1 MNNFSLKLNNVS
13 KTYEGLDAPI
23 FSNLNLEINQG
34 THIAVTGVS
43 GSGKSTLL
51 NLMAGLDRPAKG
63 QVFLNEI
70 SFDYSNQTELSKF
83 RNIHYGFIY
92 QFHHLLPDFTALEN
106 ALLPLLV
113 RRQKIENIRDEGLKL
128 LDKLGLKNRINHMPH
143 ELSGGERQRVAIARA
158 LIHRPSIILADEPTG
173 NLDYKNANLVFE
185 MFLEVAKE
193 TKTAIVL
200 VTHDVEIASKM
211 DKICHLNEGK
221 LFFK

>member
-23 FSNLNLEINQG
+23 FSNLNLEINKG

-51 NLMAGLDRPAKG
+51 NLMAGLDRPSKG
-63 QVFLNEI
+63 QVSLNDI
-70 SFDYSNQTELSKF
+70 YFDYSNQTELSKF
-83 RNIHYGFIY
+83 RNMHYGFIY
-92 QFHHLLPDFTALEN
+92 QFHHLMPDFSALEN
-106 ALLPLLV
+106 TLLPLLV
-113 RRQKIENIRDEGLKL
+113 RRKNIQNIKDEGLKL

-211 DKICHLNEGK
+211 DNICHLSEGK

>member
-34 THIAVTGVS
+34 AHIAVTGVS

-63 QVFLNEI
+63 EVSLNGI
-70 SFDYSNQTELSKF
+70 SFDYSNQTELSKI

>member
-1 MNNFSLKLNNVS
+1 MNNFSLKLSNVS

-23 FSNLNLEINQG
+23 FSSLNLEINKG

-51 NLMAGLDRPAKG
+51 NLMAGLDRPSSG
-63 QVFLNEI
+63 QVFLNDI

-83 RNIHYGFIY
+83 RNMHYGFIY
-92 QFHHLLPDFTALEN
+92 QFHHLLPDFSALEN

-128 LDKLGLKNRINHMPH
+128 LDKLGLKNRIHHMPH

>member
-23 FSNLNLEINQG
+23 FSNLNLEINEG
-34 THIAVTGVS
+34 SHIAVTGVS

-51 NLMAGLDRPAKG
+51 NLMAGLDRPSKG

>member
-23 FSNLNLEINQG
+23 FSNLNLEINKG
-34 THIAVTGVS
+34 KHIAVTGVS

-51 NLMAGLDRPAKG
+51 NLMAGLDRPSIG
-63 QVFLNEI
+63 QVSLND
-70 SFDYSNQTELSKF
+70 FYFNYSNQTELSKF
-83 RNIHYGFIY
+83 RNMHYGFIY
-92 QFHHLLPDFTALEN
+92 QFHHLVPDFSALEN

-113 RRQKIENIRDEGLKL
+113 RRKSIQNIKDEGLKL
-128 LDKLGLKNRINHMPH
+128 LDKLGLKNRVNHMPH

>member
-1 MNNFSLKLNNVS
+1 MNNFSLKLNSVS

-23 FSNLNLEINQG
+23 FSNLNLEINKG

-51 NLMAGLDRPAKG
+51 NLMAGLDRPSNG
-63 QVFLNEI
+63 QVSLNDI
-70 SFDYSNQTELSKF
+70 FFDYSNQTELSKF
-83 RNIHYGFIY
+83 RNMHYGFIY
-92 QFHHLLPDFTALEN
+92 QFHHLLPDFSALEN
-106 ALLPLLV
+106 TLLPLLV
-113 RRQKIENIRDEGLKL
+113 RRKSIQNIKDDGLKL
-128 LDKLGLKNRINHMPH
+128 LDKLGLKNRINHMPY

-173 NLDYKNANLVFE
+173 NLDYKNANVVFE

>member
-1 MNNFSLKLNNVS
+1 MNNFSLKINNVS

-63 QVFLNEI
+63 EVSLNGI
-70 SFDYSNQTELSKF
+70 SFDYSNQTELSKI

-211 DKICHLNEGK
+211 DKIWHLSEGK
-221 LFFK
+221 LSLK

>member
-1 MNNFSLKLNNVS
+1 MNNFSLKLTNVS

-23 FSNLNLEINQG
+23 FSSLNLEINQG

-63 QVFLNEI
+63 EVSLNGI

-113 RRQKIENIRDEGLKL
+113 RRQKIENIRHEGLKL

-185 MFLEVAKE
+185 MFIEVAKE

-211 DKICHLNEGK
+211 NKICHLNEGK

>member
-1 MNNFSLKLNNVS
+1 MNNFSLKLDNVS
-13 KTYEGLDAPI
+13 KTFEGLDAPI
-23 FSNLNLEINQG
+23 FSNLNLEINNG

-63 QVFLNEI
+63 EVSLNGI
-70 SFDYSNQTELSKF
+70 SFDYSNQTELSKI

-211 DKICHLNEGK
+211 EKICHLNEGK

>member
-23 FSNLNLEINQG
+23 FSNLNLEINKG

-51 NLMAGLDRPAKG
+51 NLMAGLDRPSNG
-63 QVFLNEI
+63 QVSLNDI
-70 SFDYSNQTELSKF
+70 FFDYSNQTELSKF
-83 RNIHYGFIY
+83 RNMHYGFIY
-92 QFHHLLPDFTALEN
+92 QFHHLMPDFSALEN

-113 RRQKIENIRDEGLKL
+113 RRKSIQNIKDEGLKL
-128 LDKLGLKNRINHMPH
+128 LDKLGLKNRIDHMPH

-158 LIHRPSIILADEPTG
+158 LIHKPSIILADEPTG

-211 DKICHLNEGK
+211 DKICHLSEGK
-221 LFFK
+221 LFVK

>member
-23 FSNLNLEINQG
+23 FSSLNLEINQG

-63 QVFLNEI
+63 EVSLNGI

>member
-23 FSNLNLEINQG
+23 FSSLNLEINQG

-63 QVFLNEI
+63 EVSLNGI

-92 QFHHLLPDFTALEN
+92 QFHHLLPDFSALEN

>member
-23 FSNLNLEINQG
+23 FSNLNLEINKG

-63 QVFLNEI
+63 EVSLNGI

-113 RRQKIENIRDEGLKL
+113 RRQKIENIKDEGLKL

>member
-1 MNNFSLKLNNVS
+1 MNNFSLKLTNVS

-23 FSNLNLEINQG
+23 FSSLNLEINQG

-63 QVFLNEI
+63 EVSLNGI

>member
-23 FSNLNLEINQG
+23 FSNLNLEINKG

-51 NLMAGLDRPAKG
+51 NLMAGLDRPSNG
-63 QVFLNEI
+63 QVSLNDI
-70 SFDYSNQTELSKF
+70 FFDYSNQTELSKF
-83 RNIHYGFIY
+83 RNMHYGFIY
-92 QFHHLLPDFTALEN
+92 QFHHLMPDFSALEN

-113 RRQKIENIRDEGLKL
+113 RRKSIQNIKDEGLKL
-128 LDKLGLKNRINHMPH
+128 LDKLGLKNRIDHMPH

-158 LIHRPSIILADEPTG
+158 LIHKPSIILADEPTG

-211 DKICHLNEGK
+211 DKICHLSEGK

>member
-63 QVFLNEI
+63 EVSLNGI

>member
-1 MNNFSLKLNNVS
+1 MSNFSLKLNNVS

-23 FSNLNLEINQG
+23 FSNLNLEINKG

-51 NLMAGLDRPAKG
+51 NLMAGLDRPSKG
-63 QVFLNEI
+63 QVSLNDI
-70 SFDYSNQTELSKF
+70 YFDYSNQTELSKF
-83 RNIHYGFIY
+83 RNMHYGFIY
-92 QFHHLLPDFTALEN
+92 QFHHLMPDFSALEN

-113 RRQKIENIRDEGLKL
+113 RRKSIQNIKDEGLKL
-128 LDKLGLKNRINHMPH
+128 LDKLGLKNRIDHMPH

-158 LIHRPSIILADEPTG
+158 LIHKPSIILADEPTG

-211 DKICHLNEGK
+211 DKICHLSEGK
-221 LFFK
+221 LFVK

>member
-23 FSNLNLEINQG
+23 FSNLNLEINKG

-51 NLMAGLDRPAKG
+51 NLMAGLDRPSKG
-63 QVFLNEI
+63 QVSLNDI
-70 SFDYSNQTELSKF
+70 YFDYSNQTELSKF
-83 RNIHYGFIY
+83 RNMHYGFIY
-92 QFHHLLPDFTALEN
+92 QFHHLMPDFSALEN

-113 RRQKIENIRDEGLKL
+113 RRKSIQNIKDEGLKL
-128 LDKLGLKNRINHMPH
+128 LDKLGLKNRIDHMPH

-158 LIHRPSIILADEPTG
+158 LIHKPSIILADEPTG

-211 DKICHLNEGK
+211 DKICHLSEGK
-221 LFFK
+221 LFLK

>member
-23 FSNLNLEINQG
+23 FSNLNLEIKNG

-51 NLMAGLDRPAKG
+51 NLIAGLDRPSKG
-63 QVFLNEI
+63 QVSLNGI

-83 RNIHYGFIY
+83 RNMHYGFIY
-92 QFHHLLPDFTALEN
+92 QFHHLLPDFSALEN

-113 RRQKIENIRDEGLKL
+113 RRQKIQNIGNEGLRL

-143 ELSGGERQRVAIARA
+143 ELSGGERQRVAVARA

-200 VTHDVEIASKM
+200 VTHDVDIASRM

>member
-1 MNNFSLKLNNVS
+1 MNNFSLKLNSVS

-23 FSNLNLEINQG
+23 FSNLNLEINKG

-51 NLMAGLDRPAKG
+51 NLMAGLDRPSNG
-63 QVFLNEI
+63 QVSLNDI
-70 SFDYSNQTELSKF
+70 FFDYSNQTELSKF
-83 RNIHYGFIY
+83 RNMHYGFIY
-92 QFHHLLPDFTALEN
+92 QFHHLLPDFSALEN
-106 ALLPLLV
+106 TLLPLLV
-113 RRQKIENIRDEGLKL
+113 RRKSIQNIKDDGLKL
-128 LDKLGLKNRINHMPH
+128 LDKLGLKNRINHMPY

-211 DKICHLNEGK
+211 DKICHLSEGK

>member
-34 THIAVTGVS
+34 AHIAVTGVS

-63 QVFLNEI
+63 EVSLNGI

>member
-23 FSNLNLEINQG
+23 FSSLNLEINKG

-63 QVFLNEI
+63 EVSLNGI
-70 SFDYSNQTELSKF
+70 SFDYSNQAELSKI

>member
-23 FSNLNLEINQG
+23 FSRLNLEINKG

-63 QVFLNEI
+63 EVSLNGI
-70 SFDYSNQTELSKF
+70 SFDYSNQTELSKI

>member
-1 MNNFSLKLNNVS
+1 MNNFSLKLNSVS
-13 KTYEGLDAPI
+13 KTYKGLDAPI
-23 FSNLNLEINQG
+23 FSNLNLEINKG

-51 NLMAGLDRPAKG
+51 NLMAGLDRPSNG
-63 QVFLNEI
+63 QVSLNDI
-70 SFDYSNQTELSKF
+70 FFDYSNQTELSKF
-83 RNIHYGFIY
+83 RNMHYGFIY
-92 QFHHLLPDFTALEN
+92 QFHHLLPDFSALEN
-106 ALLPLLV
+106 TLLPLLV
-113 RRQKIENIRDEGLKL
+113 RRKSIQNIKDDGLKL
-128 LDKLGLKNRINHMPH
+128 LDKLGLKNRINHMPY

>member
-23 FSNLNLEINQG
+23 FSSLNLEINKG

-63 QVFLNEI
+63 EVSLNGI
-70 SFDYSNQTELSKF
+70 SFDYSNQTELSKI

>member
-23 FSNLNLEINQG
+23 FSNLNLEINEG
-34 THIAVTGVS
+34 SHIAVTGVS

-63 QVFLNEI
+63 EVSLNGI

-200 VTHDVEIASKM
+200 VTHDVEITSKM

>member
-13 KTYEGLDAPI
+13 KIYEGLDAPI
-23 FSNLNLEINQG
+23 FSNLNLEINKG

-63 QVFLNEI
+63 EVSLNGL

>member
-23 FSNLNLEINQG
+23 FSNLNLEINEG
-34 THIAVTGVS
+34 SHIAVTGVS

-63 QVFLNEI
+63 EVSLNGI

>member
-23 FSNLNLEINQG
+23 FSNLNLEINEG
-34 THIAVTGVS
+34 SHIAVTGVS

-51 NLMAGLDRPAKG
+51 NLMAGLDRPSKG

-92 QFHHLLPDFTALEN
+92 QFHHLMPDFSALEN
-106 ALLPLLV
+106 TLLPLLV
-113 RRQKIENIRDEGLKL
+113 RRKNIQNIKDEGLKL

>member
-23 FSNLNLEINQG
+23 FSSLNLEINKG

-63 QVFLNEI
+63 EVSLNGI
-70 SFDYSNQTELSKF
+70 SFDYSNQTELSKI

-211 DKICHLNEGK
+211 DKICHLSEGK

>member
-1 MNNFSLKLNNVS
+1 MIRFQHTEIGYHRPLLAIEDLHLQTGKVYALLGLN
-13 KTYEGLDAPI
+13 
-23 FSNLNLEINQG
+23 
-34 THIAVTGVS
+34 

-51 NLMAGLDRPAKG
+51 NLMAGLDRPSKG
-63 QVFLNEI
+63 QVSLNDI
-70 SFDYSNQTELSKF
+70 SFDYSNQTQLSKF
-83 RNIHYGFIY
+83 RNMYFGFIY
-92 QFHHLLPDFTALEN
+92 QFHHLLPDFSALEN
-106 ALLPLLV
+106 ALLPLMV
-113 RRQKIENIRDEGLKL
+113 RRQNIQNVRGEGLKL
-128 LDKLGLKNRINHMPH
+128 LDKLDLKNRINHMPH

>member
-13 KTYEGLDAPI
+13 KIYEGLDAPI
-23 FSNLNLEINQG
+23 FSNLNLEINKG
-34 THIAVTGVS
+34 AHIAVTGVS

-51 NLMAGLDRPAKG
+51 NLMAGLDRPSKG
-63 QVFLNEI
+63 QVSLNDI
-70 SFDYSNQTELSKF
+70 YFDYSNQTELSKF

-92 QFHHLLPDFTALEN
+92 QFHHLMPDFSALEN
-106 ALLPLLV
+106 ALLPLLI
-113 RRQKIENIRDEGLKL
+113 RRKSIQNIKDEGLKL

-173 NLDYKNANLVFE
+173 NLDFKNANLVFE

-211 DKICHLNEGK
+211 DKICHLSEGK

>member
-23 FSNLNLEINQG
+23 FSNLNLEINKG

-51 NLMAGLDRPAKG
+51 NLMAGLDRPSKG
-63 QVFLNEI
+63 QVSLNDI
-70 SFDYSNQTELSKF
+70 YFDYSNQTELSKF
-83 RNIHYGFIY
+83 RNMHYGFIY
-92 QFHHLLPDFTALEN
+92 QFHHLMPDFSALEN

-113 RRQKIENIRDEGLKL
+113 RRKSIQNIKDEGLKL
-128 LDKLGLKNRINHMPH
+128 LDKLGLKNRIDHMPH

-158 LIHRPSIILADEPTG
+158 LIHKPSIILADEPTG

-211 DKICHLNEGK
+211 DKICHLSEGK
-221 LFFK
+221 LSLK

>member
-23 FSNLNLEINQG
+23 FSSLNLEINQG

-63 QVFLNEI
+63 EVSLNGI

-221 LFFK
+221 FFFK

>member
-23 FSNLNLEINQG
+23 FSSLNLEINKG

-63 QVFLNEI
+63 EVSLNGI

>member
-23 FSNLNLEINQG
+23 FSNLNLEINKG

-63 QVFLNEI
+63 EVSLNGI

-113 RRQKIENIRDEGLKL
+113 RRQKIENIRDEGLKM

>member
-63 QVFLNEI
+63 EVSLNGI

-113 RRQKIENIRDEGLKL
+113 RRQKIENIKDEGLKL

>member
-1 MNNFSLKLNNVS
+1 MNNFSLKLSNVS
-13 KTYEGLDAPI
+13 KTYEGLDTPI
-23 FSNLNLEINQG
+23 FSNLNLEIKNG

-51 NLMAGLDRPAKG
+51 NLMAGLDRPSKG
-63 QVFLNEI
+63 QVSLNDI
-70 SFDYSNQTELSKF
+70 YFDYSNQTELSGF
-83 RNIHYGFIY
+83 RNMYFGFIY
-92 QFHHLLPDFTALEN
+92 QFHHLLPDFSALEN
-106 ALLPLLV
+106 ALLPLMV
-113 RRQKIENIRDEGLKL
+113 RRQKIQNIMDKGLKL

-158 LIHRPSIILADEPTG
+158 LIHTPSIILADEPTG

-211 DKICHLNEGK
+211 DSICHINEGK

>member
-1 MNNFSLKLNNVS
+1 MNNFSLKLKNVS

-63 QVFLNEI
+63 EVSLNGI

-113 RRQKIENIRDEGLKL
+113 RRQKIENIRDDGLKL
-128 LDKLGLKNRINHMPH
+128 LDKLGLKNRLNHMPH

-211 DKICHLNEGK
+211 NKICHLNEGK